1 MNMIDSDTYQGNEK
15 QYLGK
20 YWGPQWRGV
29 RIRDWGH
36 FLDLGHKSDL
46 ELGCKTFIYKGSI
59 DQVAKLILGY
69 ENDEW
74 RYNVFDMMVSECFKS
89 KNIVY
94 TDDPE
99 QTDDSLL
106 KLNSLYYMIM
116 SFRKGEKM
124 KDPLCFN
131 YFENDSG
138 KTVGNP
144 PYGKIGIHPGHTRM
158 LLGDIYKGPVYV
170 LIFDYTNGLFSQRYR
185 HLKLWHLYSNDQAL
199 SMNVAG
205 RNFFFGH
212 TAQMGNTPGTIHTA
226 SGEKH
231 GIRFREVKGDDADI
245 KALGFPSLYMPPRKF
260 EKTENSV
267 IVNGVEILS
276 KRTSL
281 KTMQW
286 RGNKYNYYWELQ
298 K

>member
-1 MNMIDSDTYQGNEK
+1 MNMIDYDTYQGNEK

-29 RIRDWGH
+29 RIRDWLH
-36 FLDLGHKSDL
+36 FLDLAHKSDL

-131 YFENDSG
+131 YFENDIG

-199 SMNVAG
+199 SMNVTG

-267 IVNGVEILS
+267 IVNGVEVLS
-276 KRTSL
+276 KRTSS

>member
-1 MNMIDSDTYQGNEK
+1 MNMIDYDTYQGNEK

-267 IVNGVEILS
+267 IVNGVEVLR
-276 KRTSL
+276 KRTSS

>member
-1 MNMIDSDTYQGNEK
+1 MNMIDYDTYQGTDLSYK
-15 QYLGK
+15 GS
-20 YWGPQWRGV
+20 YWGPLFRGV
-29 RIRDWGH
+29 RIKDWSH
-36 FLDLGHKSDL
+36 FLDLAHQSDK
-46 ELGCKTFIYKGSI
+46 ELGIKTYIFKGTL
-59 DQVAKLILGY
+59 AEANRFLLGY
-69 ENDEW
+69 NNDEW
-74 RYNVFDMMVSECFKS
+74 RYNIFDMMVSECFKS

-185 HLKLWHLYSNDQAL
+185 HLKLWHLYSNDQSL
-199 SMNVAG
+199 SMDVAG

-267 IVNGVEILS
+267 IVNGVEVLS
-276 KRTSL
+276 KRTSS

>member
-1 MNMIDSDTYQGNEK
+1 MIDYDTYQGNEK

-29 RIRDWGH
+29 RIRDWLH
-36 FLDLGHKSDL
+36 FLDLAHKSDL

-131 YFENDSG
+131 YFENDIG

-267 IVNGVEILS
+267 IVNGVEVLS
-276 KRTSL
+276 KRTSS

>member
-1 MNMIDSDTYQGNEK
+1 MNTIDYDTYQGNEK
-15 QYLGK
+15 KYLGK

-29 RIRDWGH
+29 RIRDWDH
-36 FLDLGHKSDL
+36 FLDLAHKSDL

-131 YFENDSG
+131 YFENDIG

-158 LLGDIYKGPVYV
+158 LLGDIYKGPIYV

-267 IVNGVEILS
+267 IVNGVEVLS
-276 KRTSL
+276 KRTSS

>member
-267 IVNGVEILS
+267 IVNGVEVLR
-276 KRTSL
+276 KRTSS

-286 RGNKYNYYWELQ
+286 RGNKY
-298 K
+298 

>member
-1 MNMIDSDTYQGNEK
+1 MIDYDTYQGNEK

-29 RIRDWGH
+29 RIRDWLH
-36 FLDLGHKSDL
+36 FLDLAHKSDL

-131 YFENDSG
+131 YFENDIG

-199 SMNVAG
+199 SMNVTG

-267 IVNGVEILS
+267 IVNGVQVLR
-276 KRTSL
+276 KRISS
-281 KTMQW
+281 KTMTW

>member
-1 MNMIDSDTYQGNEK
+1 MAWCSYK
-15 QYLGK
+15 RFL
-20 YWGPQWRGV
+20 
-29 RIRDWGH
+29 H

-59 DQVAKLILGY
+59 DQIVKLILRY

-138 KTVGNP
+138 NCC
-144 PYGKIGIHPGHTRM
+144 IGIHPGHTRM
-158 LLGDIYKGPVYV
+158 LFGDIYKEDVYV

-185 HLKLWHLYSNDQAL
+185 HLKLWHLYSNDQA
-199 SMNVAG
+199 SMDVAG
-205 RNFFFGH
+205 RNFCLDILH
-212 TAQMGNTPGTIHTA
+212 KWVILQERYILHL
-226 SGEKH
+226 EKNE
-231 GIRFREVKGDDADI
+231 GIRFREVKGDDVDI
-245 KALGFPSLYMPPRKF
+245 KALAFPSLYIIQ
-260 EKTENSV
+260 E
-267 IVNGVEILS
+267 
-276 KRTSL
+276 SL
-281 KTMQW
+281 K
-286 RGNKYNYYWELQ
+286 RQ
-298 K
+298 KIQ

>member
-1 MNMIDSDTYQGNEK
+1 MNMIDYDTYQGNEK

-29 RIRDWGH
+29 RIRDWDH

-199 SMNVAG
+199 SMDVAG

-267 IVNGVEILS
+267 IVNGVEVLS
-276 KRTSL
+276 KRTSS

>member
-1 MNMIDSDTYQGNEK
+1 MNMIDYDTYQGNEK

>member
-1 MNMIDSDTYQGNEK
+1 MNMIDYDTYQGSDPGYK
-15 QYLGK
+15 GS
-20 YWGPQWRGV
+20 YWGPSFRGV
-29 RIRDWGH
+29 RIKDWSH
-36 FLDLGHKSDL
+36 FLDLTHESDK
-46 ELGCKTFIYKGSI
+46 ELGIKTFIFKGTLTE
-59 DQVAKLILGY
+59 VNRFLLGY
-69 ENDEW
+69 TNNEW
-74 RYNVFDMMVSECFKS
+74 RYNVFDMMVSNCFKS

-131 YFENDSG
+131 YFENDIG

-158 LLGDIYKGPVYV
+158 LLGDIYKGPIYV

-267 IVNGVEILS
+267 IVNGVEVLS
-276 KRTSL
+276 KRTSS

>member
-1 MNMIDSDTYQGNEK
+1 MNTIDYDTYQGNEK
-15 QYLGK
+15 KYLGK

-36 FLDLGHKSDL
+36 FLDLAHKSDL

-131 YFENDSG
+131 YFENDIG

-158 LLGDIYKGPVYV
+158 LLGDIYKGPIYV

-267 IVNGVEILS
+267 IVNGVEVLS
-276 KRTSL
+276 KRTSS

>member
-1 MNMIDSDTYQGNEK
+1 MNMIDYDTYQGNEK

-185 HLKLWHLYSNDQAL
+185 HLKLWHLYSNDQSL
-199 SMNVAG
+199 SMDVAG

-267 IVNGVEILS
+267 IVNGVEVLS
-276 KRTSL
+276 KRTSS

>member
-1 MNMIDSDTYQGNEK
+1 MIDYDTYQGNETK
-15 QYLGK
+15 YVGK

-29 RIRDWGH
+29 RIRDWLH
-36 FLDLGHKSDL
+36 FLDLAHKSDL

-131 YFENDSG
+131 YFENDIG

-199 SMNVAG
+199 SMNVTG

-267 IVNGVEILS
+267 IVNGVEVLS
-276 KRTSL
+276 KRTSS

>member
-1 MNMIDSDTYQGNEK
+1 MIDYDTYQGNEK

-29 RIRDWGH
+29 RIRDWLH
-36 FLDLGHKSDL
+36 FLDLAHKSDL

-131 YFENDSG
+131 YFENDIG

-199 SMNVAG
+199 SMNVTG

-267 IVNGVEILS
+267 IVNGVEVLS
-276 KRTSL
+276 KRTSS

>member
-1 MNMIDSDTYQGNEK
+1 MNMIDYDTYQGNEK

-29 RIRDWGH
+29 RIRDWSH

-131 YFENDSG
+131 YFENDIG

-199 SMNVAG
+199 SMDVAG

-267 IVNGVEILS
+267 IVNGVQVLR
-276 KRTSL
+276 KRISS
-281 KTMQW
+281 KTMTW
-286 RGNKYNYYWELQ
+286 RGKKYNYYWELQ

>member
-1 MNMIDSDTYQGNEK
+1 
-15 QYLGK
+15 
-20 YWGPQWRGV
+20 
-29 RIRDWGH
+29 
-36 FLDLGHKSDL
+36 
-46 ELGCKTFIYKGSI
+46 
-59 DQVAKLILGY
+59 
-69 ENDEW
+69 
-74 RYNVFDMMVSECFKS
+74 MMVSECFKS

-185 HLKLWHLYSNDQAL
+185 HLKLWHLYSNDQSL
-199 SMNVAG
+199 SMDVAG

-267 IVNGVEILS
+267 IVNGVEVLS
-276 KRTSL
+276 KRTSS

>member
-1 MNMIDSDTYQGNEK
+1 MNMIDYDTYQGNEK

-29 RIRDWGH
+29 RIRDWSH
-36 FLDLGHKSDL
+36 FLDLAHQSDK
-46 ELGCKTFIYKGSI
+46 ELGIKTFIYKGSI

-131 YFENDSG
+131 YFENDNG

-199 SMNVAG
+199 SMDVAG

-267 IVNGVEILS
+267 IVNGVEVLS
-276 KRTSL
+276 KRTSS